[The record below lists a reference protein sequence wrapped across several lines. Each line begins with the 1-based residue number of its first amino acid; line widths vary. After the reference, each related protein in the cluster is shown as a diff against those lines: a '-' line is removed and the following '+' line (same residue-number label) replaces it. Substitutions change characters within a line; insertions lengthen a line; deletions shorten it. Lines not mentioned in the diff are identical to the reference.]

1 MQPCPCYR
9 AVLERCSSGLRGT
22 PGKRV
27 YSKRVSG
34 VRISFSP
41 QTEKE
46 NQRQVHLNADFLF
59 PVCTAPPQ
67 AAGDVGATATKSQER
82 RRRAGPPTG
91 DVGTTATKSPRE
103 GGVQD
108 RLREMPERQRR
119 NLREK
124 EVRGTAYRK
133 CRGDRGR
140 NPGKKEARWTAYG
153 RCRGA
158 RGRNLRE
165 KEACGAAC
173 ERCRSASG
181 RNPGEKEAR
190 GTACGRCRSASGRNL
205 REKEARGTAYGLSR
219 SSMRTTC

>member
-59 PVCTAPPQ
+59 PVYTAPPQ
-67 AAGDVGATATKSQER
+67 AAGDVGAPANEISERRRCARPPTGDVGAPANEIPERRRCAWPPTGDVGATANEIPER

-91 DVGTTATKSPRE
+91 DVGAPANE
-103 GGVQD
+103 I
-108 RLREMPERQRR
+108 PERRR
-119 NLREK
+119 RA
-124 EVRGTAYRK
+124 GPPT
-133 CRGDRGR
+133 D
-140 NPGKKEARWTAYG
+140 
-153 RCRGA
+153 
-158 RGRNLRE
+158 
-165 KEACGAAC
+165 
-173 ERCRSASG
+173 SAG
-181 RNPGEKEAR
+181 H
-190 GTACGRCRSASGRNL
+190 L
-205 REKEARGTAYGLSR
+205 
-219 SSMRTTC
+219 

>member
-67 AAGDVGATATKSQER
+67 AAGDVGTTADEISER
-82 RRRAGPPTG
+82 RRRTGPPTG
-91 DVGTTATKSPRE
+91 DVGATANEISERRRLAAPPTQKFVRRKRVFSGQVIQNEQVVRRKGRFSGQIRISNTRAYTSRTIFSTTSFAP
-103 GGVQD
+103 
-108 RLREMPERQRR
+108 
-119 NLREK
+119 
-124 EVRGTAYRK
+124 
-133 CRGDRGR
+133 
-140 NPGKKEARWTAYG
+140 
-153 RCRGA
+153 
-158 RGRNLRE
+158 
-165 KEACGAAC
+165 
-173 ERCRSASG
+173 
-181 RNPGEKEAR
+181 
-190 GTACGRCRSASGRNL
+190 
-205 REKEARGTAYGLSR
+205 
-219 SSMRTTC
+219 

>member
-67 AAGDVGATATKSQER
+67 AAGDVGAPATKSR
-82 RRRAGPPTG
+82 
-91 DVGTTATKSPRE
+91 RE
-103 GGVQD
+103 GGTRG
-108 RLREMPERQRR
+108 RLREMSGRQRR
-119 NLREK
+119 NL
-124 EVRGTAYRK
+124 GA
-133 CRGDRGR
+133 
-140 NPGKKEARWTAYG
+140 KEARRVAFG
-153 RCRGA
+153 RCRSTS
-158 RGRNLRE
+158 E
-165 KEACGAAC
+165 
-173 ERCRSASG
+173 
-181 RNPGEKEAR
+181 RNPGEKEVR
-190 GTACGRCRSASGRNL
+190 GAAYRRCRGDSERNL
-205 REKEARGTAYGLSR
+205 GEKEARGAADGLGR
-219 SSMRTTC
+219 SSDDDLLNHRR

>member
-67 AAGDVGATATKSQER
+67 AAGDVGATANEISEG
-82 RRRAGPPTG
+82 RRRAGPPAG
-91 DVGTTATKSPRE
+91 DVGAPAKKSRREGGARDRLREMPGRQRTKSPRE
-103 GGVQD
+103 GGAQD
-108 RLREMPERQRR
+108 RLQEMSGRQRTKSR
-119 NLREK
+119 REGGAQGRLRTRP
-124 EVRGTAYRK
+124 VISDYDLLNHRR
-133 CRGDRGR
+133 
-140 NPGKKEARWTAYG
+140 
-153 RCRGA
+153 
-158 RGRNLRE
+158 
-165 KEACGAAC
+165 
-173 ERCRSASG
+173 
-181 RNPGEKEAR
+181 
-190 GTACGRCRSASGRNL
+190 
-205 REKEARGTAYGLSR
+205 
-219 SSMRTTC
+219 

>member
-1 MQPCPCYR
+1 M

-67 AAGDVGATATKSQER
+67 AAGDVGAPANEIPER

-91 DVGTTATKSPRE
+91 DAGATANEIPERRRRAGPPAEDAGTTANEISEKRRRAGPPTGDARAPADEIS
-103 GGVQD
+103 
-108 RLREMPERQRR
+108 ERRR
-119 NLREK
+119 RA
-124 EVRGTAYRK
+124 GPPT
-133 CRGDRGR
+133 D
-140 NPGKKEARWTAYG
+140 
-153 RCRGA
+153 
-158 RGRNLRE
+158 
-165 KEACGAAC
+165 
-173 ERCRSASG
+173 SAG
-181 RNPGEKEAR
+181 H
-190 GTACGRCRSASGRNL
+190 L
-205 REKEARGTAYGLSR
+205 
-219 SSMRTTC
+219 

>member
-67 AAGDVGATATKSQER
+67 AAGDVGAPANEISER

-91 DVGTTATKSPRE
+91 DAGATATKSPRE
-103 GGVQD
+103 GGAQD
-108 RLREMPERQRR
+108 RLREMSERQRTKSQR
-119 NLREK
+119 EGGAQGRLRPRP
-124 EVRGTAYRK
+124 VISDDDLLNHRR
-133 CRGDRGR
+133 
-140 NPGKKEARWTAYG
+140 
-153 RCRGA
+153 
-158 RGRNLRE
+158 
-165 KEACGAAC
+165 
-173 ERCRSASG
+173 
-181 RNPGEKEAR
+181 
-190 GTACGRCRSASGRNL
+190 
-205 REKEARGTAYGLSR
+205 
-219 SSMRTTC
+219 

>member
-67 AAGDVGATATKSQER
+67 AAGDVGATADESPER
-82 RRRAGPPTG
+82 RRRAGPPAG
-91 DVGTTATKSPRE
+91 DARAPADEISERRRGAGPPPGAAGATADEIPERRRRAGRLREMSERQRTKSRRE
-103 GGVQD
+103 GGAQD
-108 RLREMPERQRR
+108 RLRTRPVISDDDLLNHRR
-119 NLREK
+119 
-124 EVRGTAYRK
+124 
-133 CRGDRGR
+133 
-140 NPGKKEARWTAYG
+140 
-153 RCRGA
+153 
-158 RGRNLRE
+158 
-165 KEACGAAC
+165 
-173 ERCRSASG
+173 
-181 RNPGEKEAR
+181 
-190 GTACGRCRSASGRNL
+190 
-205 REKEARGTAYGLSR
+205 
-219 SSMRTTC
+219 

>member
-67 AAGDVGATATKSQER
+67 AAGDVGTTADEISERRRCAGPHAGDVGATATKSR
-82 RRRAGPPTG
+82 REGGARGRLREMPKRQR
-91 DVGTTATKSPRE
+91 TKSPRE
-103 GGVQD
+103 GGAQG
-108 RLREMPERQRR
+108 RLQEMSERQRTKSR
-119 NLREK
+119 RE
-124 EVRGTAYRK
+124 G
-133 CRGDRGR
+133 G
-140 NPGKKEARWTAYG
+140 
-153 RCRGA
+153 
-158 RGRNLRE
+158 
-165 KEACGAAC
+165 
-173 ERCRSASG
+173 
-181 RNPGEKEAR
+181 
-190 GTACGRCRSASGRNL
+190 
-205 REKEARGTAYGLSR
+205 
-219 SSMRTTC
+219 

>member
-59 PVCTAPPQ
+59 RFAPP
-67 AAGDVGATATKSQER
+67 R
-82 RRRAGPPTG
+82 RRRREMSERQR
-91 DVGTTATKSPRE
+91 TKSRRE
-103 GGVQD
+103 GGAQG
-108 RLREMPERQRR
+108 RLREMSERQRR

-124 EVRGTAYRK
+124 E
-133 CRGDRGR
+133 
-140 NPGKKEARWTAYG
+140 ARRTAYG
-153 RCRGA
+153 RCRGD
-158 RGRNLRE
+158 
-165 KEACGAAC
+165 
-173 ERCRSASG
+173 SG
-181 RNPGEKEAR
+181 Q
-190 GTACGRCRSASGRNL
+190 NL
-205 REKEARGTAYGLSR
+205 REKEARRPPAGDVEATATKSR
-219 SSMRTTC
+219 REGGESHRLRTRSVISDDDLLNHRR

>member
-67 AAGDVGATATKSQER
+67 AAGDVGATANEISER

-91 DVGTTATKSPRE
+91 DAGAPADE
-103 GGVQD
+103 I
-108 RLREMPERQRR
+108 PERRR
-119 NLREK
+119 RAGPPTEDVGAPANEIPEK
-124 EVRGTAYRK
+124 RRCAGPPT
-133 CRGDRGR
+133 GDV
-140 NPGKKEARWTAYG
+140 
-153 RCRGA
+153 GA
-158 RGRNLRE
+158 PADEIPE
-165 KEACGAAC
+165 KRRRAGLPAD
-173 ERCRSASG
+173 SAG
-181 RNPGEKEAR
+181 H
-190 GTACGRCRSASGRNL
+190 L
-205 REKEARGTAYGLSR
+205 
-219 SSMRTTC
+219 

>member
-1 MQPCPCYR
+1 MQPCPYYR

-67 AAGDVGATATKSQER
+67 AAGDVGAPANEIPER

-91 DVGTTATKSPRE
+91 DVGAPADEISKRRRCAEPPTGDDEASATKSRRE
-103 GGVQD
+103 GGAQDHMREMSERQRTKSRREGGAQNRLREMSEHQRTKSQREGGAQD
-108 RLREMPERQRR
+108 RLRTRPVISDDDLLNHRR
-119 NLREK
+119 
-124 EVRGTAYRK
+124 
-133 CRGDRGR
+133 
-140 NPGKKEARWTAYG
+140 
-153 RCRGA
+153 
-158 RGRNLRE
+158 
-165 KEACGAAC
+165 
-173 ERCRSASG
+173 
-181 RNPGEKEAR
+181 
-190 GTACGRCRSASGRNL
+190 
-205 REKEARGTAYGLSR
+205 
-219 SSMRTTC
+219 

>member
-1 MQPCPCYR
+1 MQSCPCYR

-67 AAGDVGATATKSQER
+67 AAGDIGAIATKSRREGVAQGRLREMSER
-82 RRRAGPPTG
+82 QR
-91 DVGTTATKSPRE
+91 TKSPREGGAQDRLREMSGRQRTKSRRE

-108 RLREMPERQRR
+108 RLRTRPVISDDDLLNHRR
-119 NLREK
+119 
-124 EVRGTAYRK
+124 
-133 CRGDRGR
+133 
-140 NPGKKEARWTAYG
+140 
-153 RCRGA
+153 
-158 RGRNLRE
+158 
-165 KEACGAAC
+165 
-173 ERCRSASG
+173 
-181 RNPGEKEAR
+181 
-190 GTACGRCRSASGRNL
+190 
-205 REKEARGTAYGLSR
+205 
-219 SSMRTTC
+219 

>member
-67 AAGDVGATATKSQER
+67 AAGDVGATANEIPER

-91 DVGTTATKSPRE
+91 DAGAPADEISERRRCAGPPTGDVRTTANEISERKRCAGPPTGDVGTPANE
-103 GGVQD
+103 I
-108 RLREMPERQRR
+108 PERRR
-119 NLREK
+119 RA
-124 EVRGTAYRK
+124 GPPA
-133 CRGDRGR
+133 D
-140 NPGKKEARWTAYG
+140 
-153 RCRGA
+153 
-158 RGRNLRE
+158 
-165 KEACGAAC
+165 
-173 ERCRSASG
+173 SAG
-181 RNPGEKEAR
+181 H
-190 GTACGRCRSASGRNL
+190 L
-205 REKEARGTAYGLSR
+205 
-219 SSMRTTC
+219 

>member
-67 AAGDVGATATKSQER
+67 AEGDVGAPATKSRREGGAQGHLREMSER
-82 RRRAGPPTG
+82 QR
-91 DVGTTATKSPRE
+91 TKSRREGGAQDRLREMSGHQRTKSRRE

-108 RLREMPERQRR
+108 RLRTRPVISDDDLLNHRR
-119 NLREK
+119 
-124 EVRGTAYRK
+124 
-133 CRGDRGR
+133 
-140 NPGKKEARWTAYG
+140 
-153 RCRGA
+153 
-158 RGRNLRE
+158 
-165 KEACGAAC
+165 
-173 ERCRSASG
+173 
-181 RNPGEKEAR
+181 
-190 GTACGRCRSASGRNL
+190 
-205 REKEARGTAYGLSR
+205 
-219 SSMRTTC
+219 

>member
-67 AAGDVGATATKSQER
+67 AAGDVGAPANEISERRRCTGPPTEDVGTTANGIPER
-82 RRRAGPPTG
+82 RRRAGPTTG
-91 DVGTTATKSPRE
+91 DVGAIANEISERRRSAGPPAGDAGAPANE
-103 GGVQD
+103 I
-108 RLREMPERQRR
+108 PERRR
-119 NLREK
+119 RT
-124 EVRGTAYRK
+124 GPPT
-133 CRGDRGR
+133 D
-140 NPGKKEARWTAYG
+140 
-153 RCRGA
+153 
-158 RGRNLRE
+158 
-165 KEACGAAC
+165 
-173 ERCRSASG
+173 SAG
-181 RNPGEKEAR
+181 H
-190 GTACGRCRSASGRNL
+190 L
-205 REKEARGTAYGLSR
+205 I
-219 SSMRTTC
+219 TTC

>member
-59 PVCTAPPQ
+59 TVCTAPPQ
-67 AAGDVGATATKSQER
+67 AAGDVGATATKSR
-82 RRRAGPPTG
+82 REGGAQGRLREMSEHQR
-91 DVGTTATKSPRE
+91 TKSRRE

-108 RLREMPERQRR
+108 RLREMSGRQRTKSR
-119 NLREK
+119 REGGAQDRLRTRP
-124 EVRGTAYRK
+124 VISDDDLLNHRR
-133 CRGDRGR
+133 
-140 NPGKKEARWTAYG
+140 
-153 RCRGA
+153 
-158 RGRNLRE
+158 
-165 KEACGAAC
+165 
-173 ERCRSASG
+173 
-181 RNPGEKEAR
+181 
-190 GTACGRCRSASGRNL
+190 
-205 REKEARGTAYGLSR
+205 
-219 SSMRTTC
+219 

>member
-59 PVCTAPPQ
+59 RFALPRRRWREMSERQ
-67 AAGDVGATATKSQER
+67 RTKSR
-82 RRRAGPPTG
+82 
-91 DVGTTATKSPRE
+91 RE

-108 RLREMPERQRR
+108 RLREMPERQRTKPR
-119 NLREK
+119 REGGAQDRLQEMSEQQRTKSRREGGAQDRLREMSERQRTK
-124 EVRGTAYRK
+124 SRREGGTQ
-133 CRGDRGR
+133 DR
-140 NPGKKEARWTAYG
+140 
-153 RCRGA
+153 
-158 RGRNLRE
+158 LRTRPVISDE
-165 KEACGAAC
+165 DLLNH
-173 ERCRSASG
+173 RR
-181 RNPGEKEAR
+181 
-190 GTACGRCRSASGRNL
+190 
-205 REKEARGTAYGLSR
+205 
-219 SSMRTTC
+219 

>member
-1 MQPCPCYR
+1 MQPCSCYR

-67 AAGDVGATATKSQER
+67 AAGDVGATATKSR
-82 RRRAGPPTG
+82 
-91 DVGTTATKSPRE
+91 RE
-103 GGVQD
+103 GGAQD
-108 RLREMPERQRR
+108 RLREMSERQRTKSRREGGARAAYGRCRGASGR

-124 EVRGTAYRK
+124 EVRR
-133 CRGDRGR
+133 
-140 NPGKKEARWTAYG
+140 TAYG
-153 RCRGA
+153 RCRNDSERNFQEKEVRGA
-158 RGRNLRE
+158 TYGRCRSDSERNPGE
-165 KEACGAAC
+165 KEARRTTC

-181 RNPGEKEAR
+181 RNPGR
-190 GTACGRCRSASGRNL
+190 RR
-205 REKEARGTAYGLSR
+205 
-219 SSMRTTC
+219 

>member
-1 MQPCPCYR
+1 M

-67 AAGDVGATATKSQER
+67 AAGDVGAPANEIPER

-91 DVGTTATKSPRE
+91 DAGATANEIPERRRRAGPPAGDVGAPADEIPERRRCAWPPAGDVGATANEISERR
-103 GGVQD
+103 GAQD
-108 RLREMPERQRR
+108 RLRTRP
-119 NLREK
+119 
-124 EVRGTAYRK
+124 VI
-133 CRGDRGR
+133 
-140 NPGKKEARWTAYG
+140 
-153 RCRGA
+153 
-158 RGRNLRE
+158 
-165 KEACGAAC
+165 
-173 ERCRSASG
+173 
-181 RNPGEKEAR
+181 
-190 GTACGRCRSASGRNL
+190 
-205 REKEARGTAYGLSR
+205 
-219 SSMRTTC
+219 

>member
-59 PVCTAPPQ
+59 RFAPPRRRRREMSERQ
-67 AAGDVGATATKSQER
+67 RRNLGEKEARRTAYGRCRGDSERNLREKEMRRTAYRRCRSDSDEISER

-91 DVGTTATKSPRE
+91 DVGATANEIS
-103 GGVQD
+103 
-108 RLREMPERQRR
+108 ERRR
-119 NLREK
+119 
-124 EVRGTAYRK
+124 
-133 CRGDRGR
+133 
-140 NPGKKEARWTAYG
+140 
-153 RCRGA
+153 
-158 RGRNLRE
+158 
-165 KEACGAAC
+165 
-173 ERCRSASG
+173 
-181 RNPGEKEAR
+181 
-190 GTACGRCRSASGRNL
+190 
-205 REKEARGTAYGLSR
+205 
-219 SSMRTTC
+219 